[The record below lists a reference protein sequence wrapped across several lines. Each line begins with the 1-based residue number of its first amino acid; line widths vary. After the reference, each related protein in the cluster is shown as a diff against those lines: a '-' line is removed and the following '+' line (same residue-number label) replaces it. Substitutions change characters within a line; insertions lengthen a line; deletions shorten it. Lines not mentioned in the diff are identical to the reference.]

1 LNFREV
7 DLKLAQSANP
17 AYDADETHQGGVM
30 ETLFEL
36 EDMRLEKE
44 GKLAW
49 VTFSR
54 ERYLNAMSN
63 NCTLQLNRLALA
75 LREDPEVRVIIIRG
89 QGRAFSTGIDLKE
102 FAAGQIE
109 MVYHQRWER
118 ALRLFETM
126 EKFVI
131 VGMHGYCLGGAL
143 QLALAC
149 DIRVSTPDCQLGLP
163 AIKESLI
170 PGLSVWRL
178 PRYVGWGRAK
188 KLIFGGQSLTGEE
201 ALQVGLVD
209 HLVPGENFF
218 DQLDRVAE
226 TYLKACSTG
235 ARMSKLALNQA
246 FDMDYETILDYYMKM
261 QERTQ
266 YSLDAEEGKKA
277 YLEKREPRWQ

>member
-1 LNFREV
+1 
-7 DLKLAQSANP
+7 
-17 AYDADETHQGGVM
+17 M

-36 EDMRLEKE
+36 EDMRLAKE

-49 VTFSR
+49 LTFTR

-63 NCTLQLNRLALA
+63 SCTLQLNRLAMA
-75 LREDPEVRVIIIRG
+75 LREDLEVRVVIIRG
-89 QGRAFSTGIDLKE
+89 EGRAFSTGIDLKE
-102 FAAGQIE
+102 FSAGQIE
-109 MVYHQRWER
+109 MVYHQRWEQ
-118 ALRLFETM
+118 ALRLFETI
-126 EKFVI
+126 EKLVI

-170 PGLSVWRL
+170 PGLSTWRL

-201 ALQVGLVD
+201 ALQIGLVD
-209 HLVPGENFF
+209 HLVPAEDFF
-218 DQLDRVAE
+218 SQLNVVAQD
-226 TYLKACSTG
+226 YLKACSTG
-235 ARMSKLALNQA
+235 TRLSKLVLNQA
-246 FDMDYETILDYYMKM
+246 FDLDYEAALDYYMKM
-261 QERTQ
+261 QERAQ
-266 YSLDAEEGKKA
+266 HSLDAEEGKRA